1 LVLPFSLDFI
11 QAIGHSENVQNLW
24 GRVLKRRIQ
33 NNRKPMKDYL
43 EETYEI
49 IKILKDSHL
58 EDVAI
63 KFFHAIAMGGTHGER
78 ISIIVCLIKTYEISN
93 PELFKIIEFPS
104 IRLIQM
110 TDDLGY
116 NIRANM
122 DILEELK

>member
-1 LVLPFSLDFI
+1 
-11 QAIGHSENVQNLW
+11 
-24 GRVLKRRIQ
+24 
-33 NNRKPMKDYL
+33 MKDYL

-63 KFFHAIAMGGTHGER
+63 KFSHAIAMGGTHGER

-110 TDDLGY
+110 TDELGY